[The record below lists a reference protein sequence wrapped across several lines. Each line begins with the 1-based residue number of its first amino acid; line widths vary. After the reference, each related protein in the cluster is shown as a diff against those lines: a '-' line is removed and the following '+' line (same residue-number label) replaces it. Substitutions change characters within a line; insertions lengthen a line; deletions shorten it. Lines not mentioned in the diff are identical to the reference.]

1 MTVARA
7 LRWILLLAV
16 LGIAAFLAY
25 YLMQDRPEAPQPQ
38 EAAPP
43 DGDQLTEEDRQGLNK
58 LIESKT
64 GEKEGAGSP

>member
-1 MTVARA
+1 MTRA

-16 LGIAAFLAY
+16 LGGAAFLAF
-25 YLMQDRPEAPQPQ
+25 YLLQDRPEAPQPR

-43 DGDQLTEEDRQGLNK
+43 DGDQLTEEDRRGLDK

-64 GEKEGAGSP
+64 REEKEGEARP